1 MWTISIRRA
10 AKFIILFLA
19 VIANSCSP
27 VDERHRV
34 STNNDEFSIV
44 FTGDVLL
51 DRGVRKQIERKGID
65 HIFSAVKDSFLAADA
80 TVINLECPLTDVY
93 TPVMKKYIFKADE
106 KWAASLKQYGVTHA
120 AMANNHTYDQG
131 STGLLNTVRALKDND
146 IIPMGFGFM
155 DEERVKP
162 VELEKNGIKV
172 ALFNSVF
179 LRLENWIQTDGEPGI
194 CMAKGNEL
202 ANQISSYKQ
211 KHPDTKIIA
220 VVHWGVEFMPYPS
233 HQQQM
238 DAMLLATA
246 GADVIV
252 GHHPH
257 IVQPVRTI
265 QNCTVIYSLGNFV
278 FDQKRADGNVA
289 QMAKVT
295 FGKKETLVNLYDVD
309 IVNCRP
315 EVVRNRNNKQ

>member
-1 MWTISIRRA
+1 MWTISIRQA
-10 AKFIILFLA
+10 AKFIIFVLA

-27 VDERHRV
+27 GDVKHRV
-34 STNNDEFSIV
+34 STNKDELSIV

-146 IIPMGFGFM
+146 IIPMGFGFT
-155 DEERVKP
+155 DEDRVKP

-202 ANQISSYKQ
+202 AARISSYKQ

-238 DAMLLATA
+238 DAMLLASA
-246 GADVIV
+246 GTDVIV

-257 IVQPVRTI
+257 IVQPVK
-265 QNCTVIYSLGNFV
+265 NVKDCTVIYSLGNFV
-278 FDQKRADGNVA
+278 FDQSREDGNKA
-289 QMAKVT
+289 KMAKVT
-295 FGKKETLVNLYDVD
+295 FRKNETEVILYDID
-309 IVNCRP
+309 IVKCRP
-315 EVVRNRNNKQ
+315 EVSRK

>member
-1 MWTISIRRA
+1 MLTICIRRV
-10 AKFIILFLA
+10 AKYIFLFLA
-19 VIANSCSP
+19 VIANSCSSGD
-27 VDERHRV
+27 VGHRV
-34 STNNDEFSIV
+34 STNKDEFSIL

-51 DRGVRKQIERKGID
+51 DRGVRTQIERNGID
-65 HIFSAVKDSFLAADA
+65 HIFSAVKDSFLATDA

-106 KWAASLKQYGVTHA
+106 KWAASLRKCGVTHA

-131 STGLLNTVRALKDND
+131 STGLEHTVRALNDNS
-146 IIPMGFGFM
+146 IVPMGFGYT
-155 DEERVKP
+155 DEERAKP

-172 ALFNSVF
+172 ALFNSVS

-202 ANQISSYKQ
+202 ANQISAYRQ

-220 VVHWGVEFMPYPS
+220 VVHWGIEFMPFPS
-233 HQQQM
+233 NQQQM

-257 IVQPVRTI
+257 IVQPVKTI

-278 FDQKRADGNVA
+278 FDQKREDGNKA

-295 FGKKETLVNLYDVD
+295 FRKNETEVILYDID
-309 IVNCRP
+309 IVKCRP
-315 EVVRNRNNKQ
+315 EVSGM

>member
-1 MWTISIRRA
+1 MLTICIRRV
-10 AKFIILFLA
+10 AKYIFLFLA
-19 VIANSCSP
+19 VIANSCSSGD
-27 VDERHRV
+27 VGHRV
-34 STNNDEFSIV
+34 STNKDEFSIL

-51 DRGVRKQIERKGID
+51 DRGVRTQIERKGID

-106 KWAASLKQYGVTHA
+106 KWAASLRKYGVTHA

-131 STGLLNTVRALKDND
+131 STGLEHTVRALNDNG
-146 IIPMGFGFM
+146 IVPMGFGYT
-155 DEERVKP
+155 DEERAKP

-172 ALFNSVF
+172 ALFNSVS

-202 ANQISSYKQ
+202 ANLISAYRQ

-220 VVHWGVEFMPYPS
+220 VVHWGIEFMPFPS
-233 HQQQM
+233 NQQQM
-238 DAMLLATA
+238 DAMLLASA

-257 IVQPVRTI
+257 IVQPVKKI

-278 FDQKRADGNVA
+278 FDQKREDGNKA

-295 FGKKETLVNLYDVD
+295 FGKKETRVNLYDID
-309 IVNCRP
+309 IVKCRP
-315 EVVRNRNNKQ
+315 EVSRK

>member
-1 MWTISIRRA
+1 MLTICIRRV
-10 AKFIILFLA
+10 AKYIFLFLA
-19 VIANSCSP
+19 VIANSCSSGD
-27 VDERHRV
+27 VGHRV
-34 STNNDEFSIV
+34 STNKDEFSIL

-51 DRGVRKQIERKGID
+51 DRGVRTQIERNGID

-106 KWAASLKQYGVTHA
+106 KWAASLKKYGVTHA

-131 STGLLNTVRALKDND
+131 STGLEHTVRALNDNG
-146 IIPMGFGFM
+146 IVPMGFGYT
-155 DEERVKP
+155 DEERAKP

-172 ALFNSVF
+172 ALFNSVS

-202 ANQISSYKQ
+202 ANQISAYRQ
-211 KHPDTKIIA
+211 KHPDIKIIA
-220 VVHWGVEFMPYPS
+220 VVHWGIEFMPFPS
-233 HQQQM
+233 NQQQM
-238 DAMLLATA
+238 DAMLLASA

-257 IVQPVRTI
+257 IVQPVKKI

-278 FDQKRADGNVA
+278 FDQKREDGNKA

-295 FGKKETLVNLYDVD
+295 FLEKETKVNLYDID
-309 IVNCRP
+309 IVKCRP
-315 EVVRNRNNKQ
+315 EVSRK

>member
-1 MWTISIRRA
+1 MWTISIRRV
-10 AKFIILFLA
+10 AKSIFIVLA
-19 VIANSCSP
+19 VIANSCSSGD
-27 VDERHRV
+27 VNHRV
-34 STNNDEFSIV
+34 STNKDELSIV

-146 IIPMGFGFM
+146 IIPMGFGFT

-202 ANQISSYKQ
+202 AARISSYKQ

-238 DAMLLATA
+238 DAMLLASA
-246 GADVIV
+246 GTDVIV

-257 IVQPVRTI
+257 IVQPVKKI

-278 FDQKRADGNVA
+278 FDQKREDGNKA
-289 QMAKVT
+289 KMAKVT
-295 FGKKETLVNLYDVD
+295 FRKNETEVILYDID
-309 IVNCRP
+309 IVKCRP
-315 EVVRNRNNKQ
+315 EVSRK

>member
-1 MWTISIRRA
+1 MWTISIRRV
-10 AKFIILFLA
+10 AKFIIIVLA

-27 VDERHRV
+27 GDVNHRV
-34 STNNDEFSIV
+34 STNEDELSIV

-146 IIPMGFGFM
+146 IIPMGFGFT

-202 ANQISSYKQ
+202 AARISSYKQ

-238 DAMLLATA
+238 DAMLLASA
-246 GADVIV
+246 GTDVIV

-257 IVQPVRTI
+257 IVQPVK
-265 QNCTVIYSLGNFV
+265 NVKDCTVIYSLGNFV
-278 FDQKRADGNVA
+278 FDQKREDGNKA
-289 QMAKVT
+289 KMAKVT
-295 FGKKETLVNLYDVD
+295 FRKNETEVILYDID
-309 IVNCRP
+309 IVKCRP
-315 EVVRNRNNKQ
+315 EVSGM

>member
-1 MWTISIRRA
+1 MLTICIRRV
-10 AKFIILFLA
+10 AKYIFLFLA
-19 VIANSCSP
+19 VIANSCSSGD
-27 VDERHRV
+27 VNHRV
-34 STNNDEFSIV
+34 STNEDELSIV

-51 DRGVRKQIERKGID
+51 DRGVRKQIERKGIY

-106 KWAASLKQYGVTHA
+106 KWAASLRKCGVTHA

-131 STGLLNTVRALKDND
+131 STGLEHTVDALKNND
-146 IIPMGFGFM
+146 IIPMGFGYT

-202 ANQISSYKQ
+202 ANQISDYRQ

-220 VVHWGVEFMPYPS
+220 VVHWGIEFMPFPS
-233 HQQQM
+233 NQQQM
-238 DAMLLATA
+238 DAMLLASA

-257 IVQPVRTI
+257 IVQPVKKI

-278 FDQKRADGNVA
+278 FDQKREDGNKA

-295 FGKKETLVNLYDVD
+295 FSKKETRVNLYDID
-309 IVNCRP
+309 IVKCRP
-315 EVVRNRNNKQ
+315 EVSRK

>member
-1 MWTISIRRA
+1 MWTISIRRV
-10 AKFIILFLA
+10 AKSIIIVLA
-19 VIANSCSP
+19 VIANSCSSGD
-27 VDERHRV
+27 VGHRV
-34 STNNDEFSIV
+34 STNKDEFSIL

-146 IIPMGFGFM
+146 IIPMGFGFT

-194 CMAKGNEL
+194 CMVKGNEL
-202 ANQISSYKQ
+202 AARISSYKQ
-211 KHPDTKIIA
+211 KHPDAKIIA

-238 DAMLLATA
+238 DAMLLASA
-246 GADVIV
+246 GTDVIV

-257 IVQPVRTI
+257 IVQPVKKI

-278 FDQKRADGNVA
+278 FDQKREDGNKA
-289 QMAKVT
+289 KMAKVT
-295 FGKKETLVNLYDVD
+295 FRKNETEVILYDID
-309 IVNCRP
+309 IVKCRP
-315 EVVRNRNNKQ
+315 EVSRK

>member
-1 MWTISIRRA
+1 MWTIYIRRV
-10 AKFIILFLA
+10 AKFIIIVLA
-19 VIANSCSP
+19 VIANSCSSGDVNP
-27 VDERHRV
+27 RV
-34 STNNDEFSIV
+34 STNDDELTIV

-93 TPVMKKYIFKADE
+93 TPVMKRYIFKADE
-106 KWAASLKQYGVTHA
+106 KWATSLKKYGVTHA

-131 STGLLNTVRALKDND
+131 STGLEHTVDALKNND
-146 IIPMGFGFM
+146 IIPMGFGYT
-155 DEERVKP
+155 DDERVKP

-202 ANQISSYKQ
+202 ANQISAYRQ
-211 KHPDTKIIA
+211 QHPNTKIIA
-220 VVHWGVEFMPYPS
+220 VVHWGIEFMPSPS
-233 HQQQM
+233 NQQQM

-257 IVQPVRTI
+257 IVQPVKTI

-278 FDQKRADGNVA
+278 FDQKREDGNKA

-295 FGKKETLVNLYDVD
+295 FRKNETEVILYDID
-309 IVNCRP
+309 IVKCRP
-315 EVVRNRNNKQ
+315 EVSGK